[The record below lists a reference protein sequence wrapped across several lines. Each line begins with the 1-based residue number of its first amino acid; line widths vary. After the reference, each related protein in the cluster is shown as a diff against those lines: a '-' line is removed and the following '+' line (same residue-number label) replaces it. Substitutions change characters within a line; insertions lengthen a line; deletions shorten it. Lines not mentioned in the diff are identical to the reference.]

1 MSKRFLCVFD
11 LDGTFYPKE
20 SKITFE
26 LRKRVVDYIALRNSI
41 SITEAQ
47 NIYRKLPE
55 KYPNPFDGLGSLNIS
70 GIEYQD
76 IFETIETNMFVSEDF
91 RLRKKLEKLNKLAVI
106 VVVSLAPEKYI
117 IQILKSLGID
127 GVVKQFYSVD
137 DTSEYSK
144 DKIFCLLSNEYGYDK
159 MFSIGDSIENDLIPA
174 QKYGFKTFDVN
185 FDDEKKTIYHI
196 IDLLYGDLV
205 REQVPNIM
213 RVENISFCNEKC
225 IICPYESVK
234 RSKGIM
240 QDDLFKKI
248 VVEHSLLAERPKL
261 IFPASIGEPFMDKN
275 FLDKLL
281 FASNYYSDIAAFTN
295 ASLLT
300 KENFLSYIKNGGTE
314 LMLTLHG
321 FSKERYTYITKT
333 DYYDVVRSNIE
344 RVAYLN
350 YNSNKPIRLFL
361 DVYADF
367 SYECE
372 QFVDKM
378 KKLGVIAQRIAIENT
393 HNWGGAVEGCSK
405 KELSEHC
412 IRIYEQFGI
421 QFDGTVVPC
430 CIDVSGKYILGNAKS
445 QTIEEIFLSSQYNRL
460 VELEKNGMIRK
471 NELCTICNI

>member
-26 LRKRVVDYIALRNSI
+26 LRKRVVDYIALRNGI
-41 SITEAQ
+41 STTEAQ
-47 NIYRKLPE
+47 IVYRELPE
-55 KYPNPFDGLGSLNIS
+55 KYPNPFDGLASLNIS
-70 GIEYQD
+70 GTEYQG
-76 IFETIETNMFVSEDF
+76 IFETIKTKTFVSEDF
-91 RLRKKLEKLNKLAVI
+91 RLKKKLEKLNKLAVI
-106 VVVSLAPEKYI
+106 VVVSLAPAKYI
-117 IQILKSLGID
+117 IQMLKSLGID
-127 GVVKQFYSVD
+127 GVVKQIYSVD
-137 DTSEYSK
+137 DTSGYSK

-159 MFSIGDSIENDLIPA
+159 MFSIGDSR
-174 QKYGFKTFDVN
+174 K
-185 FDDEKKTIYHI
+185 
-196 IDLLYGDLV
+196 
-205 REQVPNIM
+205 QVPNIM

-275 FLDKLL
+275 FFDKLL

-300 KENFLSYIKNGGTE
+300 KENFLNYVKNGGTE

-350 YNSNKPIRLFL
+350 YNLNRPIRLFL

-393 HNWGGAVEGCSK
+393 HNWGGAVEGYSK